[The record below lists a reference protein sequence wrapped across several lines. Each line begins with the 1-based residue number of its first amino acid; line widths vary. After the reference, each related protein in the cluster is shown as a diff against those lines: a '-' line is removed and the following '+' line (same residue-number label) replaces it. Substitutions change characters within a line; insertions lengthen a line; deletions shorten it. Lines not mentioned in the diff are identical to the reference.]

1 MGGVRW
7 LWDGQFK
14 KSKRQP
20 RRFPAKRR
28 VVRNQSSGNQF
39 VCFGASQAYGRRKK
53 IRGDFASRVRAGY
66 YDILHGQQ
74 LFDALKCIV
83 CKKTPKGAAQRGPKS
98 FW

>member
-28 VVRNQSSGNQF
+28 GVRNQSSGTQF
-39 VCFGASQAYGRRKK
+39 VCFGASQKT
-53 IRGDFASRVRAGY
+53 RGDFASRVRARY

-83 CKKTPKGAAQRGPKS
+83 CKKTPKGAAQRDAQYAAGK
-98 FW
+98 